1 MNRRLRIPVKAIVND
16 ILEGRTDLELM
27 TRYKISSAA
36 DLYRLFNRLIMMG
49 VVEKDDIRH
58 RLPEGW
64 KVRWKREDFCSEAE
78 TQENCTHPDAREA
91 PRAKLFGNVE
101 ICDMTALSRSYGI
114 EIKDISELGLMVAP
128 IKVRKNEAR
137 EFLIKPPHFEDV
149 QSISLVAN
157 CRWTD
162 GIRAGFRITRISPS
176 SVKELQRLIKL
187 YSFDAL
193 T

>member
-1 MNRRLRIPVKAIVND
+1 MNRKIRISVKAVASD
-16 ILEGRTDLELM
+16 ILDGHSDLELM
-27 TRYKISSAA
+27 TKYEISSAA

-49 VVEKDDIRH
+49 AVEKDDIRH

-64 KVRWKREDFCSEAE
+64 KVRWKEESFASEPE
-78 TQENCTHPDAREA
+78 TPEGRTHPDARETS
-91 PRAKLFGNVE
+91 RARLFGSIE
-101 ICDMTALSRSYGI
+101 ICDMTARHSSYGV

-137 EFLIKPPHFEDV
+137 EFLIKPPDFEDV

-162 GIRAGFRITRISPS
+162 GVRAGFRITRISPADA
-176 SVKELQRLIKL
+176 KELRRLIKL

>member
-1 MNRRLRIPVKAIVND
+1 MNRRIRVSVKAVVRD
-16 ILEGRTDLELM
+16 ILDGNTDLELM
-27 TRYKISSAA
+27 TKYKISSAA

-49 VVEKDDIRH
+49 VVEKDQIRH

-64 KVRWKREDFCSEAE
+64 KVRWKEESFGPDGRKEEDL
-78 TQENCTHPDAREA
+78 THPDARER
-91 PRAKLFGNVE
+91 PRSKLFGSVE
-101 ICDMTALSRSYGI
+101 ICDMTTRAHSYGV

-149 QSISLVAN
+149 LPISFVAD

-162 GIRAGFRITRISPS
+162 GVRAGFKITRISPS
-176 SVKELQRLIKL
+176 TAKELKRLIKL
-187 YSFDAL
+187 YSFDSL